1 MNLFVQSPPTD
12 TPSKSAA
19 EQATVNRLVMVITF
33 LLIFIMA
40 ARTPLDSDMFW
51 HLRAGEERLRQ
62 GHVLRADILSFSRAG
77 AAGTN
82 PYWIAQVGMAL
93 LYNGLGWLGLGGAVA
108 VLATLSMFLVF

>member
-1 MNLFVQSPPTD
+1 MNLSVQSPPTEKPQRS
-12 TPSKSAA
+12 TE

-51 HLRAGEERLRQ
+51 HLRAGEEMLRL
-62 GHVLRADILSFSRAG
+62 GHVLRTDILSFTRAG
-77 AAGTN
+77 TAWTN

-93 LYNGLGWLGLGGAVA
+93 LFNWQGWLG
-108 VLATLSMFLVF
+108 